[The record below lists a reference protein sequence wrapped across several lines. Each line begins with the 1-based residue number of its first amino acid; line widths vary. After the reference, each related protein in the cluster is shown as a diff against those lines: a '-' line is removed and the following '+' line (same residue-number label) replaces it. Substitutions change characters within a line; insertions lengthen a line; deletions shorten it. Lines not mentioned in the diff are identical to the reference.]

1 MITGRTLI
9 TEAPGRNGH
18 KDWRIEGF
26 EKRIDHRHHALDAL
40 VVALT
45 RQGYIQ
51 RLSHVNQ
58 IDATREEKESMRR
71 PTWFPLPHP
80 DLRNMVKDQ
89 LERTIPSIKNRQR
102 LLTKSANTTKYLKDP
117 AHGLLG
123 EQLQRKGKLY
133 AVRGPLHDEQPM
145 GEIREQRRWPLKK
158 VLSWMEE
165 QADAMHAVRPV
176 AKGDAAYAKR
186 FIAHEHERAM
196 LETHL
201 AKYEGNM
208 AKMKK
213 ALKKDPIT
221 NAKNEAV
228 EFITVFE
235 TKFAVVR
242 TLSPLFSMAMVQ
254 KIIDRSVRKRIAAH
268 LEAFGDDPK
277 KAFTGDGLFILNDG
291 HAQKLQKV
299 RCVAFDTTIADTK
312 GFTRLEHKNDPNTK
326 QHVKKGENYALVVYE
341 HLETGAREFD
351 VIAFY
356 DAVERKVNGLDI
368 VDPKPGYR
376 HFILRKNDLVYV
388 PRPGEDIASVN
399 WTDGGAIRDRL
410 YRTVKFSGDRHYFL
424 PTSISTPVNLENSV
438 NEFYSQNCI
447 ERIKEDSPETH
458 ISKVCVPLQLSR
470 TGAVMI

>member
-1 MITGRTLI
+1 
-9 TEAPGRNGH
+9 
-18 KDWRIEGF
+18 
-26 EKRIDHRHHALDAL
+26 L

-45 RQGYIQ
+45 RQRYIQ
-51 RLSHVNQ
+51 RLSNVNQ
-58 IDATREEKESMRR
+58 IDATREEKDSLRK

-117 AHGLLG
+117 AHGVLG
-123 EQLQRKGKLY
+123 EQVQRKGKLY

-158 VLSWMEE
+158 VLSWLED
-165 QADAMHAVRPV
+165 QADAMHALRPV
-176 AKGDAAYAKR
+176 AKGDAAFAKR
-186 FIAHEHERAM
+186 FIAHDHERAM
-196 LETHL
+196 LEAHL
-201 AKYEGNM
+201 AKNEGNM

-221 NAKNEAV
+221 NAKNEVV

-242 TLSPLFSMAMVQ
+242 SLSPLFSMAMVE

-268 LEAFGDDPK
+268 LKAFGDDPK

-291 HAQKLQKV
+291 QGQKLQKV
-299 RCVAFDTTIADTK
+299 RCVAFDTTIEDTK

-356 DAVERKVNGLDI
+356 DAVERKVNDLDI

-388 PRPGEDIASVN
+388 PRPGEDLASVD
-399 WTDGGAIRDRL
+399 WADTRAVGERIF
-410 YRTVKFSGDRHYFL
+410 RTVKFSGNYFYFL
-424 PTSISTPVNLENSV
+424 PTSASSLATLSNGEPE
-438 NEFYSQNCI
+438 YGSQNCT
-447 ERIKEDSPETH
+447 EFVDTDEPRTK
-458 ISKVCVPLQLSR
+458 ISKVAIPCTIARLGQLQSN
-470 TGAVMI
+470 